1 MLTRVI
7 GPPGTGKTSWVQTF
21 VAGLPHRSL
30 LLASHTRTAARVL
43 AARIDDVN
51 PEAIGTLHSHAY
63 RALGRPPVAE
73 AGKLAREWN
82 QRAPRDDW
90 RIGAER
96 DPGDPLGTESR
107 EGELF
112 AEFQRWRE
120 SAAPD
125 ADPPP
130 RFAAL
135 ARAWAEFKAE
145 FEAVDFVDMLTL
157 PVRRGLPPPLRPAVL
172 IVDEAQDLT
181 PAGWALVR
189 HWARFVDEV
198 VVAGD
203 PAQTIYEWAG
213 ASPAPLF
220 EEGWG
225 ELLLDRS
232 HRLPGE
238 VHRFAETLLLQ
249 HSGPMSRGRW
259 YRPRP
264 EDGEV
269 RRAGIR
275 LRETDSVIRLIQELP
290 GTTMVLTTCGYM
302 LRPLMA
308 ALRDAGLPWWN
319 PYRRADTSLN
329 PLREEVGEGRISTVS
344 RVLSFL
350 RPHPE
355 VWGDDAR
362 LWQSEDFAVWL
373 RMLRADQFAERGARE
388 RLLANPPALNIDM
401 VADALVDE
409 ARAGMADLRLDWLA
423 QAALRDYRGTI
434 EFMAAIARRG
444 GFSRLRQRPQLILGT
459 IHSVKGGEADN
470 VIISPDL
477 SLQGA
482 ESLATRNGQDA
493 MIRLMYTGATR
504 ARERLVILEPSGRL
518 ACGL

>member
-7 GPPGTGKTSWVQTF
+7 GPPGTGKTSWIQSYI
-21 VAGLPHRSL
+21 ASLPHRSL

-51 PEAIGTLHSHAY
+51 PDAIGTLHSHAY

-82 QRAPRDDW
+82 ALAPRDDW
-90 RIGAER
+90 RIGTER
-96 DPGDPLGTESR
+96 DPGDPMGSESR

-120 SAAPD
+120 SAVPGVE
-125 ADPPP
+125 PPA

-145 FEAVDFVDMLTL
+145 HDAVDFVDMLTL

-189 HWARFVDEV
+189 HWARFVEET

-203 PAQTIYEWAG
+203 PAQVIYEWAG

-220 EEGWG
+220 EAGWA

-249 HSGPMSRGRW
+249 HSGPMTRGRW
-259 YRPRP
+259 YRPRDD
-264 EDGEV
+264 DGEV
-269 RRAGIR
+269 RRAGLP
-275 LRETDSVIRLIQELP
+275 LRDSEGIIQLIQTLP
-290 GTTMVLTTCGYM
+290 GTTMILATCGYM
-302 LRPLMA
+302 LRPLMS
-308 ALRDAGLPWWN
+308 ALRAAGLPWHN
-319 PYRRADTSLN
+319 PYRRNDGALN
-329 PLREEVGEGRISTVS
+329 PLREDAGEGRTSTVT
-344 RVLSFL
+344 RVLAFL

-362 LWQSEDFAVWL
+362 LWQADDLAIWL
-373 RMLRADQFAERGARE
+373 RMLRADQFKERGLRD
-388 RLLANPPALNIDM
+388 RLLASPLALDMDM
-401 VADALVDE
+401 VAEALTDE
-409 ARAGMADLRLDWLA
+409 ARAGMEHLRLDWLA
-423 QAALRDYRGTI
+423 QAVLREYRGVI
-434 EFMAAIARRG
+434 EFMEIIARRG
-444 GFSRLRQRPQLILGT
+444 GLACLRERPRLILGT
-459 IHSVKGGEADN
+459 IHSVKGGEGDN
-470 VIISPDL
+470 VILSPDI
-477 SLQGA
+477 SLQAA
-482 ESLATRNGQDA
+482 ESLATRAGQDA
-493 MIRLMYTGATR
+493 MIRLMYTGVTR
-504 ARERLVILEPSGRL
+504 ARERLVLLEPSGRL